1 MLGQSATIVD
11 VIRRYRNF
19 APFVRQTGEK
29 KAQTCAIGMLR
40 QSSNHGLFASLWW
53 FEVGLIG
60 HAFVEV
66 EVS

>member
-1 MLGQSATIVD
+1 
-11 VIRRYRNF
+11 
-19 APFVRQTGEK
+19 
-29 KAQTCAIGMLR
+29 MLR
-40 QSSNHGLFASLWW
+40 QPSNHGLFASPWG

>member
-1 MLGQSATIVD
+1 VTWEEGTWAAWLYDLLQPQVKRVLVCD
-11 VIRRYRNF
+11 PRR
-19 APFVRQTGEK
+19 K
-29 KAQTCAIGMLR
+29 
-40 QSSNHGLFASLWW
+40 WW

>member
-1 MLGQSATIVD
+1 MSGMA
-11 VIRRYRNF
+11 
-19 APFVRQTGEK
+19 
-29 KAQTCAIGMLR
+29 MLR
-40 QSSNHGLFASLWW
+40 QPSNHGLFASLW